1 MSGVELFTLPTA
13 LGGGAVTLGTAATA
27 VGTIFSAVSS
37 ISSGNAAR
45 ASGDYN
51 AAIYAQNAEVTRQRA
66 AADEARQRRENL
78 LRAGNLR
85 AGYGASGVTLDG
97 SPLDV
102 LEMAAT
108 TGELDA
114 QNVRYKGSLRAI
126 GYENSAALDTAGA
139 SNALT
144 SSYYRAGSELLS
156 GGAKAY
162 GSYNSFKPKA
172 ASGGGS
178 DYWGSGPGTL

>member
-1 MSGVELFTLPTA
+1 MAAALPFLQIAGTVMSVVGA
-13 LGGGAVTLGTAATA
+13 LQQGQAQSDAMN
-27 VGTIFSAVSS
+27 F
-37 ISSGNAAR
+37 NAQMA
-45 ASGDYN
+45 G
-51 AAIYAQNAEVTRQRA
+51 QNATVARQQA

-114 QNVRYKGSLRAI
+114 QNIRYKGSLRAI

-144 SSYYRAGSELLS
+144 SSYYKAGAELLS

-172 ASGGGS
+172 ASGGGPMQS
-178 DYWGSGPGTL
+178 AGDGLWG

>member
-1 MSGVELFTLPTA
+1 MGAALPFLQIAGTVMSVVGA
-13 LGGGAVTLGTAATA
+13 LKQGQAQSDAMN
-27 VGTIFSAVSS
+27 F
-37 ISSGNAAR
+37 NAQMA
-45 ASGDYN
+45 G
-51 AAIYAQNAEVTRQRA
+51 QNAVVARQQA

>member
-1 MSGVELFTLPTA
+1 MGAALPFLQIAGTVMSVVGA
-13 LGGGAVTLGTAATA
+13 LKQGQAQSDAMN
-27 VGTIFSAVSS
+27 F
-37 ISSGNAAR
+37 NAQMA
-45 ASGDYN
+45 G
-51 AAIYAQNAEVTRQRA
+51 QNATVARQQA

-114 QNVRYKGSLRAI
+114 QNIRYKGSLRAI

>member
-1 MSGVELFTLPTA
+1 MSGMEPMLLMQIAGTTMSVVGA
-13 LGGGAVTLGTAATA
+13 LKQGQAQSDALNFNAQMGG
-27 VGTIFSAVSS
+27 
-37 ISSGNAAR
+37 
-45 ASGDYN
+45 
-51 AAIYAQNAEVTRQRA
+51 QNAVVARQQA

-114 QNVRYKGSLRAI
+114 QNIRYKGSLRAI